1 MPGIPGIPFIL
12 LAGWFFINSSDKIYN
27 WMLKQ
32 RIIGPILKKSQAG
45 KKRSKGVKLFII
57 LQLWI
62 SIIVAQIFFPI
73 PFYWMIT
80 INIASVIVSVF
91 MYRLLK

>member
-12 LAGWFFINSSDKIYN
+12 LAGWFFVNSSDKTYN

-45 KKRSKGVKLFII
+45 KKRSKRVKLFII

-62 SIIVAQIFFPI
+62 SIIIAQILFPI
-73 PFYWMIT
+73 PIYWMVT
-80 INIASVIVSVF
+80 INVISLVVSVF
-91 MYRLLK
+91 MYRLLE